1 MMHLKKCIIGVVCL
15 GISAFFF
22 TGCGFQEDST
32 SEVSVG
38 TDSQETDITEIPI
51 SPTDIPTTT
60 PAEISTEESSE
71 NSSEI
76 EEQNS
81 NSTEEFISDEN
92 TATATDREATDSLSG
107 NIRSKQGN
115 SIFVEIDDG
124 SGDYPIYEF
133 NVINA
138 DTNIGGVI
146 GSGIN
151 NLKSGL
157 NVNIQYYVENNINY
171 AVEIDSD
178 GEEYMPPSII
188 AEQNELYGG
197 DTDSEITETDDSIA
211 DSEELDETI
220 QGNDPAAW

>member
-1 MMHLKKCIIGVVCL
+1 MMHLKKCVIGVVCL

-22 TGCGFQEDST
+22 TGCGFQDDST

-38 TDSQETDITEIPI
+38 TDLQETDITEIPV
-51 SPTDIPTTT
+51 SPTDIPTI
-60 PAEISTEESSE
+60 PAETSIEESSE
-71 NSSEI
+71 DSSEI
-76 EEQNS
+76 EEQKS
-81 NSTEEFISDEN
+81 NSTEEFINDEN
-92 TATATDREATDSLSG
+92 TVAVTDREATNSLSG

-146 GSGIN
+146 GIGID

-157 NVNIQYYVENNINY
+157 NVDIQYYVENNINY

-188 AEQNELYGG
+188 AEQNELYGD
-197 DTDSEITETDDSIA
+197 DTDSEITETEESIG
-211 DSEELDETI
+211 DSEELYETI